1 LKVEQTLIAQG
12 PVDVNVSRLPRELPE
27 ELAAATNGG
36 YEDWALAE
44 KEARVELE
52 QECNDLREEN
62 DMLRQINSD
71 LGAEAEAAEVLLKRW
86 VTFFDTATRSEPF
99 KCIAEDSRRWIK
111 TANAEVS
118 GDGTASAGLPG

>member
-1 LKVEQTLIAQG
+1 MKEPIAQG

-36 YEDWALAE
+36 YEDWAIAE
-44 KEARVELE
+44 KAARVELE

-62 DMLRQINSD
+62 DMLRQVNGD
-71 LGAEAEAAEVLLKRW
+71 LGTEAETAEALLKRW
-86 VTFFDTATRSEPF
+86 VAFFDTKTRSEPF

-111 TANAEVS
+111 AANAE
-118 GDGTASAGLPG
+118 